1 MRRVC
6 AVCHATDKMGAP
18 AVGDKE
24 TWSKVM
30 EKGMDKVL
38 ENAIKGTG
46 GMPPKGGSSMSD
58 EEIETGHRVYVLKSK
73 IGFFLFSTNLGP
85 QRWNYYLFC
94 WDFKPII

>member
-1 MRRVC
+1 LTHHLVKLETFQRRKIQTIAPGQEAYEKSC

-46 GMPPKGGSSMSD
+46 GMPPK
-58 EEIETGHRVYVLKSK
+58 
-73 IGFFLFSTNLGP
+73 
-85 QRWNYYLFC
+85 RW
-94 WDFKPII
+94 

>member
-1 MRRVC
+1 MKDCKDDGAKLVVVTNPSTEIDPPLSQVRDLPKKKDTSIAPGQDNYEKSC

-46 GMPPKGGSSMSD
+46 LS
-58 EEIETGHRVYVLKSK
+58 
-73 IGFFLFSTNLGP
+73 LG
-85 QRWNYYLFC
+85 
-94 WDFKPII
+94 KV